1 MTEVFCC
8 GTWEV
13 ILSLHKRVKTRHIH
27 GAKPLLMVNWL
38 YFSTSQHIKRFHM
51 KRYMKKKNDLMG
63 CDMLKYSRFTN

>member
-27 GAKPLLMVNWL
+27 GTKPLLMVNWL
-38 YFSTSQHIKRFHM
+38 YFSTSHHIKRFHM